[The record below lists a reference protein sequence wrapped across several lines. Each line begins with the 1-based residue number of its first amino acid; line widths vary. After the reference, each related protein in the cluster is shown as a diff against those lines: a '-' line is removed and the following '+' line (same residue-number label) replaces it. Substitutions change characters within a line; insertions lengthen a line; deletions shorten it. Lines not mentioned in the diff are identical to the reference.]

1 MTRIHKHESTA
12 YDRLIFVYSHD
23 VGLRIHPNHHHL
35 SAQSRLRPTA
45 ILQSIRQLR
54 ILRGEVP
61 KGLLVHLV
69 VVESVDV
76 SYFCQF
82 ARFFGEHCLQAVGL
96 AVSVEFSVGLP
107 LVSVSLFEQFQFFL
121 GEDSLG
127 VLVFL
132 LDCGEGVEAVEYV
145 QHVEAFVL
153 EE

>member
-1 MTRIHKHESTA
+1 M
-12 YDRLIFVYSHD
+12 
-23 VGLRIHPNHHHL
+23 
-35 SAQSRLRPTA
+35 
-45 ILQSIRQLR
+45 
-54 ILRGEVP
+54 
-61 KGLLVHLV
+61 

-76 SYFCQF
+76 SYLAQF

-132 LDCGEGVEAVEYV
+132 LDCGEGVEAVEYD